1 MSITIPI
8 YAAVAIIVSML
19 VVCFI
24 SYLIGC
30 GNRSELEMIIGI
42 ERHEK
47 MILQMRYDEL
57 KATILKHLPKPDKQ

>member
-47 MILQMRYDEL
+47 MILQM
-57 KATILKHLPKPDKQ
+57 

>member
-1 MSITIPI
+1 MITIPI
-8 YAAVAIIVSML
+8 YAAVAIAVAML
-19 VVCFI
+19 VICFI

-57 KATILKHLPKPDKQ
+57 KATIIKSLPKTDQQ